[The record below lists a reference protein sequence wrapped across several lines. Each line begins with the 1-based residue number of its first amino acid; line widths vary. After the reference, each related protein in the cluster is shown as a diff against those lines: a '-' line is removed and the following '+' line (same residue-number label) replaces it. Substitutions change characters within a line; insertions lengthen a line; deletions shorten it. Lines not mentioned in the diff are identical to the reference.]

1 MKRIVHIVGAMY
13 PGGLENFIMNI
24 YRNLNRDEVQFD
36 VIVHSF
42 RDGDYCDEIRRLGGN
57 VYLAPRKSKHPIK
70 NFFEIKRIIKEN
82 NIKVAVRHSDSSF
95 SVLDLLAAKL
105 GGAERLI
112 YQSHSSNTKHV
123 WIHKFFR
130 NFMGSIPTDRFACS
144 DNAGKWMYGNLDYK
158 VVKNAID
165 IDRYLFDSEKREK
178 VRKKWN
184 MEDKVVYSHVG
195 IYMPAKNH
203 KFLIEFFSY
212 IVKKQPN
219 AMLILIGEGELR
231 SEMEAQIL
239 SLGIGDNVILTGV
252 RYDVDELLQMTDV
265 FLFPSIYEGLPL
277 SIIEAQSAGL
287 KCLISDV
294 ITREVI
300 VTDLVT
306 QMSLNE
312 SAEKWADK
320 AIELSEEAAM
330 YDRRNTKEE
339 VANAG
344 YDVKQLAAWYAKL

>member
-24 YRNLNRDEVQFD
+24 YRNLDREQVQFD

-42 RDGDYCDEIRRLGGN
+42 REGDYCKEIESLGGH

-82 NIKVAVRHSDSSF
+82 DIKVVVRHSDSSF
-95 SVLDLLAAKL
+95 SVLDLLAAKM
-105 GGAERLI
+105 GGATRLI
-112 YQSHSSNTKHV
+112 YQSHSSSTSHV
-123 WIHKFFR
+123 KIHKFFR
-130 NFMGSIPTDRFACS
+130 HFMGSIPTDRFACS
-144 DNAGKWMYGNLDYK
+144 DNAGKWMYGNLDYM

-165 IDRYLFDSEKREK
+165 IDKYIYNEELRKS
-178 VRKKWN
+178 VRAKWN
-184 MEDKVVYSHVG
+184 MDDKIVYSHVG

-203 KFLIEFFSY
+203 KFLIETFSH
-212 IVKKQPN
+212 IVRKQPS
-219 AMLILIGEGELR
+219 ARLILIGEGELR
-231 SEMEAQIL
+231 DQMEAQIL
-239 SLGIGDNVILTGV
+239 ELGIGDYVTLTGV
-252 RYDVDELLQMTDV
+252 RYDVNELLQMTDV
-265 FLFPSIYEGLPL
+265 FMFPSIYEGLPL
-277 SIIEAQSAGL
+277 SLIEAQSAGL

-306 QMSLNE
+306 QLPLNLG
-312 SAEKWADK
+312 AEVWADK
-320 AIELSEEAAM
+320 AIELSEEAM
-330 YDRRNTKEE
+330 SYPRRDTRVE

-344 YDVKQLAAWYAKL
+344 YDVKQLAQWYSKL